1 MKSEIEEQLGQ
12 QIQQEISK
20 GFLENISGMT
30 KLIQENFSQ
39 MKESN
44 QQHYEGLINAM
55 TNEKTAKILELEA

>member
-1 MKSEIEEQLGQ
+1 MKSEIEEQLGL

-30 KLIQENFSQ
+30 KQPQDNFSQ

-44 QQHYEGLINAM
+44 QQHYEDVINDI
-55 TNEKTAKILELEA
+55 TNEKSAKILELEA

>member
-30 KLIQENFSQ
+30 KLIHDNFSQ

-44 QQHYEGLINAM
+44 QQHYEGVINHI
-55 TNEKTAKILELEA
+55 TNEKTAKI